1 MKLYV
6 PAPPVKTVRLTFR
19 KLGNKLEYLIIE
31 YKPLD
36 EVRDSLS
43 AIINSKVSINPSYRG
58 NKVAIDIRE
67 YEGKK
72 AGKSISISF
81 KADLSPIE
89 LKEVV
94 LNSILEG

>member
-1 MKLYV
+1 MNLYV

-36 EVRDSLS
+36 EVRDCLS

-58 NKVAIDIRE
+58 NKAAIDIRE

-72 AGKSISISF
+72 AGKSISISI
-81 KADLSPIE
+81 KSEISSKELRQIVLDSIE
-89 LKEVV
+89 
-94 LNSILEG
+94 S